1 VSTVDEQRRDN
12 IHVKAGT
19 SKIEFAAMRR
29 ARDAGL
35 SLPALIV
42 PAIQVNIRAGQLPD
56 AEDNGIAYL
65 KTPLDTF

>member
-1 VSTVDEQRRDN
+1 
-12 IHVKAGT
+12 
-19 SKIEFAAMRR
+19 MRS

-35 SLPALIV
+35 NLPALIV